1 MRILTNHQVSKSK
14 GDSKKSKTANTQK
27 TAKKGKSSAHSS
39 PNARIIIGIAL
50 MLFAALSSISIFSY
64 TFTHGADIL
73 YIGGNADKPANWL
86 GKMGA
91 YLAHG
96 IADYS
101 FGIYAIGLMLIL
113 FFVGVK
119 LTFDKEPITLFKSKD
134 SEHPAKGLGLI
145 INTFL
150 TISWLSMFT
159 ALFSP
164 NSENFPEGVFGEII
178 TGALVSGTTKF
189 GAVCILIAILFVI
202 LILCYNLSPNSVIEF
217 FSKFKKENSDPEG
230 EKVKKHRGF
239 FSFFRK
245 KEDDDEDEQ
254 AVYDER
260 ENEELPELYAG
271 ERGSVSKKYDN
282 NTIVF
287 EPTQELEPEPIESPI
302 KTAKQPQ
309 KPQKPTPKFEP
320 VVPLDII
327 NENNNVTKPVEA
339 GSAEEED
346 SDGTPPAEPK
356 TSGVPIEELE
366 DYDPR
371 KDLSTFKFP
380 TTDLLMDYQNAE
392 IDEETKRKDL
402 YEKKERIERTLKSFG
417 IEIKKIFAKV
427 GPTVT
432 LYEIVPADGVRI
444 SKIKNLEDD
453 IALSLAALG
462 IRIIAPIPGK
472 GTIGI
477 EVPNAN
483 PQIVPMKELLES
495 EAFKNSKYELPVA
508 LGKTISNESFVAD
521 LAKMPHLLMAGAT
534 GQGKS
539 VGLNAIIASLL
550 YKKHPAELKFVLVD
564 PKKVEFTLYSI
575 IENHYLAMLPNA
587 TEPIIT
593 DTKKVINTLNSL
605 CNEMDTR
612 YDLLKT
618 ASVRNI
624 KEYNAKFCHRQL
636 SPANGHRYLPYIVL
650 IIDEF
655 GDLIMTAG
663 REIETPIARLAQLA
677 RAIGIHLVIATQRPS
692 VKIITGAIKANFP
705 ARVAFRVASQ
715 IDSRT
720 ILDSSG
726 ADQLIGRGD
735 MLISTGSDLV
745 RLQCAFIDTP
755 EVEKLT
761 RFIADQQGYPEPF
774 LLPEY
779 VEEETDNLDANVDSD
794 AIDPC
799 FMDAA
804 TLIVETQQGST
815 SLIQRRMRLGYAR
828 AGRIMDQLEEFKI
841 VGPSMGSK
849 VREVKV
855 RSNEELRVI
864 FQNMGLI

>member
-287 EPTQELEPEPIESPI
+287 EPTQELEPEPVESPI
-302 KTAKQPQ
+302 KTVKQPQ
-309 KPQKPTPKFEP
+309 KPQNPTPKFF
-320 VVPLDII
+320 VSLH
-327 NENNNVTKPVEA
+327 
-339 GSAEEED
+339 
-346 SDGTPPAEPK
+346 
-356 TSGVPIEELE
+356 
-366 DYDPR
+366 
-371 KDLSTFKFP
+371 
-380 TTDLLMDYQNAE
+380 
-392 IDEETKRKDL
+392 L
-402 YEKKERIERTLKSFG
+402 Y
-417 IEIKKIFAKV
+417 
-427 GPTVT
+427 
-432 LYEIVPADGVRI
+432 
-444 SKIKNLEDD
+444 
-453 IALSLAALG
+453 
-462 IRIIAPIPGK
+462 
-472 GTIGI
+472 
-477 EVPNAN
+477 
-483 PQIVPMKELLES
+483 
-495 EAFKNSKYELPVA
+495 
-508 LGKTISNESFVAD
+508 
-521 LAKMPHLLMAGAT
+521 
-534 GQGKS
+534 
-539 VGLNAIIASLL
+539 
-550 YKKHPAELKFVLVD
+550 
-564 PKKVEFTLYSI
+564 
-575 IENHYLAMLPNA
+575 
-587 TEPIIT
+587 
-593 DTKKVINTLNSL
+593 
-605 CNEMDTR
+605 
-612 YDLLKT
+612 
-618 ASVRNI
+618 
-624 KEYNAKFCHRQL
+624 
-636 SPANGHRYLPYIVL
+636 
-650 IIDEF
+650 
-655 GDLIMTAG
+655 
-663 REIETPIARLAQLA
+663 
-677 RAIGIHLVIATQRPS
+677 
-692 VKIITGAIKANFP
+692 
-705 ARVAFRVASQ
+705 
-715 IDSRT
+715 
-720 ILDSSG
+720 
-726 ADQLIGRGD
+726 
-735 MLISTGSDLV
+735 
-745 RLQCAFIDTP
+745 
-755 EVEKLT
+755 
-761 RFIADQQGYPEPF
+761 
-774 LLPEY
+774 
-779 VEEETDNLDANVDSD
+779 
-794 AIDPC
+794 
-799 FMDAA
+799 
-804 TLIVETQQGST
+804 
-815 SLIQRRMRLGYAR
+815 
-828 AGRIMDQLEEFKI
+828 
-841 VGPSMGSK
+841 
-849 VREVKV
+849 
-855 RSNEELRVI
+855 
-864 FQNMGLI
+864 